1 MAWVMPPA
9 SPAATLVMRMASRR
23 EVLPWSTWPM
33 MVTTG
38 GRHCFSPT
46 ASLDSSADIWTSS
59 SKVTMSAR

>member
-9 SPAATLVMRMASRR
+9 SPAATLLVRMASSR

-38 GRHCFSPT
+38 GRQSFSPT
-46 ASLDSSADIWTSS
+46 ATLASSAEIWTSS